1 MQASE
6 IDYGHVVRRRG
17 MLSKGGIGRT
27 RLGRLDRLQ
36 VVAVLSVAFV
46 MGLQLIVYPMPFGNW
61 LRGGVLGLLNAMLA
75 MGMAL
80 IYRANRVVNFA
91 QADLGSVP
99 TAFAAAFILFWGW
112 PYLLGLGVGL
122 LLAVVLGSVV
132 ELAVVRRFR
141 HSPRLVLTVAT
152 LGISQL
158 LVVLSILVPRWWGR
172 DRKSVV

>member
-1 MQASE
+1 M
-6 IDYGHVVRRRG
+6 
-17 MLSKGGIGRT
+17 
-27 RLGRLDRLQ
+27 
-36 VVAVLSVAFV
+36 
-46 MGLQLIVYPMPFGNW
+46 
-61 LRGGVLGLLNAMLA
+61 
-75 MGMAL
+75 
-80 IYRANRVVNFA
+80 
-91 QADLGSVP
+91 P

-172 DRKSVV
+172 NLASERITPPLDWKLTAARSVDIYETPPPGEAPPAYPSPAD